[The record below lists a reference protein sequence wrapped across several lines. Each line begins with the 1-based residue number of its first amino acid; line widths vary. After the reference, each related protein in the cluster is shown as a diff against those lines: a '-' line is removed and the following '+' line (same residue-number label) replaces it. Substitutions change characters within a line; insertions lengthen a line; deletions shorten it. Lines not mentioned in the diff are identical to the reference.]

1 MVHKTSGTVYAG
13 RWVIDMDTEV
23 RASLGPNPGSV
34 ITNVVCLSYETLES
48 SSRIIQNVMQAG
60 F

>member
-1 MVHKTSGTVYAG
+1 
-13 RWVIDMDTEV
+13 MDTEV
-23 RASLGPNPGSV
+23 RASLDPNPGSV

-48 SSRIIQNVMQAG
+48 SSRITQNVMQAG